1 MPEISDS
8 QQPAAVSYRKVINKN
23 ELLNKQKPGKD
34 ENNSKT
40 TEILRDI
47 MNEQRLR
54 KMLDKSL

>member
-23 ELLNKQKPGKD
+23 ELPNKQKPGKD
-34 ENNSKT
+34 EKNSKT
-40 TEILRDI
+40 TEISRDI